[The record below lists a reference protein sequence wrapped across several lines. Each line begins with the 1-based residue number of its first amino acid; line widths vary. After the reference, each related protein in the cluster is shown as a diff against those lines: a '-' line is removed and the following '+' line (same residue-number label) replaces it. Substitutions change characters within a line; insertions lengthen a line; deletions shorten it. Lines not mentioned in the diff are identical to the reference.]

1 LFRPEGAYP
10 KERDLTPQRGEIVR
24 EEKGRM
30 RNYETIFV
38 VNPTLGEEDYK
49 EVLKKYSTLVERQK
63 GILIRIEEWG
73 VQRLAHAFKRF
84 DKGAFVLMNYCGPS
98 GVTSELERDL
108 KLDDRIFRYQ
118 SVKIAEDV
126 DPQELILKEKEKEKR
141 KEPASQQE
149 PAAPAEPAA
158 QDQVNQAEKEV
169 SDHDG

>member
-1 LFRPEGAYP
+1 
-10 KERDLTPQRGEIVR
+10 V
-24 EEKGRM
+24 

-73 VQRLAHAFKRF
+73 VQRLAHPVKRF
-84 DKGAFVLMNYCGPS
+84 DKGSFVLINYCGPS

-108 KLDDRIFRYQ
+108 KLDDRIFRFQ
-118 SVKIAEDV
+118 SVKVAEDV
-126 DPQELILKEKEKEKR
+126 DPQELILKEKEKEKK
-141 KEPASQQE
+141 KEPVEQQE
-149 PAAPAEPAA
+149 APSQSEAVVQGQE
-158 QDQVNQAEKEV
+158 NQPEKEV